1 MREFRFRREPPLRRV
16 LIDCI
21 REFAAEPREQL
32 LSRQAGLFRQRFQH
46 LRANR
51 LLKLGRCQ
59 LFVGAG
65 FDPGVRGFA
74 LATLLKAVNEFAEP
88 TTKDPAGTGTTDTG
102 QLAEQATDAAVPG
115 SSGRRLPVPRSISA
129 ILSLF
134 W

>member
-1 MREFRFRREPPLRRV
+1 MPNELSARVVVLDVSGTREFRFRREPPLRRV

-21 REFAAEPREQL
+21 RELAAESREQF

-51 LLKLGRCQ
+51 LLKLSRCQ

-65 FDPGVRGFA
+65 FDPGLRGFA
-74 LATLLKAVNEFAEP
+74 LAALLKAVNEFAEP
-88 TTKDPAGTGTTDTG
+88 TTRIRGTGTTET
-102 QLAEQATDAAVPG
+102 AARWP
-115 SSGRRLPVPRSISA
+115 SKLPMCV
-129 ILSLF
+129 